1 MSFKRILTSLAAVLV
16 AFLSIGQVSA
26 QRQAPGSG
34 LTLSPTRGEF
44 IIVKGKTDTITIS
57 LKNKSGAP
65 VIAKVEVNDFVAN
78 NRTGEPE
85 IQLNSKN
92 SPAASIKKFLPNIDD
107 VALDTN
113 ETKKVS
119 IPVQIPENAVSGS
132 YYGVI
137 RYTAVA
143 TNAEKKEGSQV
154 GLTASVGYI
163 ALITVPGNITE
174 QIQAQKIAVSRN
186 DVNGSLFIAPPTKAN
201 ISLKNIGNGFTKP
214 FGRVSI
220 TKSGKE
226 VYSYEM
232 NDSDPRSSIL
242 PNSSRT
248 FTNDIKNVSSI
259 GRYTIT
265 TGVSYGK
272 GGTIITLS
280 SSFWVF
286 PLWTVIV
293 LGSALLVILLIG
305 YVMYRKIS
313 KSKSARRRQN

>member
-1 MSFKRILTSLAAVLV
+1 MSFKRILASLAAILM
-16 AFLSIGQVSA
+16 VSA
-26 QRQAPGSG
+26 SLGHAGAQQQAPGSG

-44 IIVKGKTDTITIS
+44 IIEKGKTANIEIT

-65 VIAKVEVNDFVAN
+65 AIAKVEVDDFVADN
-78 NRTGEPE
+78 KTGEPK
-85 IQLNSKN
+85 IQISNN
-92 SPAASIKKFLPNIDD
+92 NTPAASIKKFLLNVED
-107 VALDTN
+107 VTLNTD
-113 ETKKVS
+113 ETKKVL
-119 IPVQIPENAVSGS
+119 IPIQIPQNAVSGS

-137 RYTAVA
+137 RYTAIA
-143 TNAEKKEGSQV
+143 TNTDKKEGSQV

-186 DVNGSLFIAPPTKAN
+186 DVNGSLFIAAPTKAN
-201 ISLKNIGNGFTKP
+201 VTLKNTGNGFTKP

-220 TKSGKE
+220 TKGGKE

-242 PNSSRT
+242 PGSSRT
-248 FTNDIKNVSSI
+248 FSDDIKNVSSF

-265 TGVSYGK
+265 TGVSYGA
-272 GGTIITLS
+272 GGTILTLR

-286 PLWTVIV
+286 PLWTVILMGGALV
-293 LGSALLVILLIG
+293 LILVAG
-305 YVMYRKIS
+305 YLMYRRIGS
-313 KSKSARRRQN
+313 SEANRRR